1 MLPWKERV
9 RQSISEIES
18 ARDARMGEA
27 NLIGHVS
34 RQVKEAKWHIRLK
47 SVNFS
52 WQRGVKIGN
61 ATFVFLLKGLQT

>member
-1 MLPWKERV
+1 MYIFNIDYKSLPWKQRIQ
-9 RQSISEIES
+9 QSISVIES
-18 ARDARMGEA
+18 EQNSRMEEA

-52 WQRGVKIGN
+52 WQRGVKIG
-61 ATFVFLLKGLQT
+61 K

>member
-1 MLPWKERV
+1 MYIINLDYKALPWKQRIQ
-9 RQSISEIES
+9 QSISVIES
-18 ARDARMGEA
+18 EQNARMEEA

-52 WQRGVKIGN
+52 WQRGVKIG
-61 ATFVFLLKGLQT
+61 K

>member
-1 MLPWKERV
+1 MYIFNIDYKSLPWKQRIQ
-9 RQSISEIES
+9 QSISMIES
-18 ARDARMGEA
+18 EQNSRMEEA

-52 WQRGVKIGN
+52 WQRGVKIG
-61 ATFVFLLKGLQT
+61 K